1 MRRGCRG
8 TVKLKRGRAVVAKRH
23 VRVRGRRAVKVRF
36 VLASVARYTDA
47 RRI

>member
-1 MRRGCRG
+1 
-8 TVKLKRGRAVVAKRH
+8 VAKRH

-47 RRI
+47 RFTVSRLRGARITLS